1 MLPPDCCNQACPLKT
16 AEAAPAPVRLDM
28 QVSYLI
34 KLAIFTSQLTFSPH
48 AVIFACINAVEL
60 SRLTAHTTVD
70 IARLS

>member
-1 MLPPDCCNQACPLKT
+1 
-16 AEAAPAPVRLDM
+16 M
-28 QVSYLI
+28 QVNCLI
-34 KLAIFTSQLTFSPH
+34 KLDIFTSQLTFSPH